1 VKRFQLF
8 LIPLVVAL
16 MFPAGAQSATKNIPV
31 KIMTRITALPTSNPV
46 SGMLVNGKVIYL
58 FGTTTT
64 ANGTDAYLE
73 AMDGLG
79 AVRWSLP
86 LDTGVAEI
94 ATGITRDT
102 SGNIWVVGSAAQVIP
117 SATPTPTPSAT
128 PTPTQSATPTP
139 TQSATPTLPS
149 TPTPTLPSTPT
160 PIPTIVNPDGVV
172 LDPDLPTRKDL
183 TKIVAWKVSPS
194 GILLATYALDLLH
207 PVLVRGIAISSKGF
221 AVVGMISTST
231 GNAGFLLQSD
241 ATGTFGKPLLIG
253 KTDTVANAVLMKTD
267 GSLIVVG
274 SSGEKIG
281 GKVLTGQRDGI
292 VASIS
297 ATGKLV
303 SLIRSSNLKSSRSWQ
318 SITNSLFL
326 GGDAA
331 VNSQTEAVVTKFMSN
346 FRAAWT
352 ARFPAKSRALTFEI
366 SSSSRLMTFSS
377 TGAIKGVAGWKPT
390 RSSVLT
396 LIFDS
401 KGALT
406 GAFGASAM
414 TTPISMGFSRDLGV
428 VVLGSG
434 ALGVSIFHALPR

>member
-1 VKRFQLF
+1 MKRFQLF

-31 KIMTRITALPTSNPV
+31 KIMTRITALPNSTPV
-46 SGMLVNGKVIYL
+46 SGMLVSGKVIYL

-64 ANGTDAYLE
+64 VNGTDAYLE

-79 AVRWSLP
+79 AVRWTLP
-86 LDTGVAEI
+86 LDTGAAEI

-117 SATPTPTPSAT
+117 SATPTPTPSTT
-128 PTPTQSATPTP
+128 PTPTPSA
-139 TQSATPTLPS
+139 
-149 TPTPTLPSTPT
+149 TPT

-194 GILLATYALDLLH
+194 GTLLATYTLDVLH

-281 GKVLTGQRDGI
+281 GKALIGQRDGI

-303 SLIRSSNLKSSRSWQ
+303 SLIRSSNVKSSRSWQ

-331 VNSQTEAVVTKFMSN
+331 VNSQTEAVVTKFASN
-346 FRAAWT
+346 FRATWT
-352 ARFPAKSRALTFEI
+352 ARFPALSRALTFDI

-401 KGALT
+401 KGALI